1 MARSRGRIYF
11 APASNQKERGP
22 AGPRPDGESNG
33 ATAGAQVP
41 GTVDEVTKNL
51 LRAIDQYFENE

>member
-1 MARSRGRIYF
+1 M
-11 APASNQKERGP
+11 
-22 AGPRPDGESNG
+22 RPWPHGEHNG